1 MNFGTKVRTILAIA
15 TCLNTALLAT
25 DVAQFHNETVNLIYR
40 ILSVILN
47 FIVVA
52 CVTWYNNDYT
62 PEACIGTGMARQLKA
77 EQKADY
83 IGERFYTDG
92 EAEDDEP
99 DFDDEPVF
107 GEVGEAIEQE
117 AEDAQDDI

>member
-1 MNFGTKVRTILAIA
+1 MNFGTKVRTILAVA
-15 TCLNTALLAT
+15 TCLNTALMAT

-62 PEACIGTGMARQLKA
+62 PQAAEGTGLTRQLKA
-77 EQKADY
+77 EAKGEKIGVDIEGLDY
-83 IGERFYTDG
+83 LEDG
-92 EAEDDEP
+92 DDRE
-99 DFDDEPVF
+99 
-107 GEVGEAIEQE
+107 
-117 AEDAQDDI
+117 